1 MRLDHRGLGRNL
13 RHLSFKPRAQF
24 LLASHHLD
32 FHEGLSEADRHLVG
46 VLLEGLGEVHDHL
59 PEVADGDL
67 RPQRR
72 GGAGEVLTTKFV
84 HKHIYEFDEIAFD
97 VVDFAV
103 VRRLGHLDARVRQAE
118 AIDGFEKLMQA
129 LGPGFCVFLQM
140 LWGHVLLLVF
150 FHLLDALAE
159 SEPVL
164 VVGPIADQQL
174 QAAEWCLLARQ
185 LVADRLCEGADV
197 VQSVKPVLVDP
208 ILDVENQL
216 GRKQSCHP
224 ENCRHLRLGQLV
236 VPAALRVHQQQRHL
250 PPGLVGEDE
259 GLAPEPD
266 ALRAAVLPIPP
277 LEAAPRRAGRRAL
290 RDPMLVALE
299 EPRRRRLRRISFR
312 PEAPPVFRRRPRR
325 RCRRLLA
332 ACHHRCRRQ
341 WLFAT
346 GGGFCSGRLDSC
358 LSFLLSLDLCHLC
371 PQISHE
377 QVQKKALACPVSTHD
392 RED

>member
-236 VPAALRVHQQQRHL
+236 VPAALRVHQQQRDLL
-250 PPGLVGEDE
+250 PLNLPQE
-259 GLAPEPD
+259 GLGPHPD
-266 ALRAAVLPIPP
+266 PFCAVVHATFEAEAVGVVAAALYYGACGSQPIRHGVRRVAPP
-277 LEAAPRRAGRRAL
+277 LWRGRPLCRAGKLAL
-290 RDPMLVALE
+290 AGGLLLVAQVPEEQIQQERLPRSEGAHDGHDGHLLGPVLLE
-299 EPRRRRLRRISFR
+299 P
-312 PEAPPVFRRRPRR
+312 
-325 RCRRLLA
+325 LLEVPQ
-332 ACHHRCRRQ
+332 C
-341 WLFAT
+341 LFVH
-346 GGGFCSGRLDSC
+346 LD
-358 LSFLLSLDLCHLC
+358 FLLLH
-371 PQISHE
+371 
-377 QVQKKALACPVSTHD
+377 VQLH
-392 RED
+392 